1 MAKESP
7 ATEFNTKLGRLLREF
22 NLIDS
27 DDMRHAERLSQS
39 TGLPLGKCFV
49 LLDSIS
55 QDELQYALEAQ
66 ALLREGVATVS
77 QLSEAMESVRRGWTL
92 TDALTM
98 QGLDAHSTRR
108 TRLGE
113 LLADAGTIEES
124 PLQSALRIGEL
135 CSLPLGKVLVSFN
148 ATDEMVVRRA
158 LEVQS
163 KIRQGG
169 LDRAQAISELEALR
183 LAQMRSGRSRHF
195 RIGELLNRAGVVTSD
210 EIKSAV
216 ERAEAENRLVGQT
229 LIEQY
234 NVAEEVIATS
244 LCVQNLLDADLIG
257 VDGGSLLIS
266 EVAAAIQRQSHSIG
280 GSEGAP
286 ITFFDFLRASGFLNA
301 RRLSKLTEKVGSLS
315 TEGAKD
321 ANSIVG
327 ESELDRQAR
336 QLVLRV
342 ANDNDKFRKAL
353 MAIFPADKQAINGA
367 LIIYE
372 LVRIRK
378 LTVNQG
384 LVVFGFRQR
393 DMNLA
398 G

>member
-1 MAKESP
+1 VAKNSP
-7 ATEFNTKLGRLLREF
+7 STEFNSKLGSLLREF
-22 NLIDS
+22 NLIGT
-27 DDMRHAERLSQS
+27 DDMRHAERLAQS

-49 LLDSIS
+49 LLDCIS
-55 QDELQYALEAQ
+55 QDELQYVLEAQ

-77 QLSEAMESVRRGWTL
+77 QLAEAMESVRRGWTL

-113 LLADAGTIEES
+113 LLADAGTIDES
-124 PLQSALRIGEL
+124 PLRSALRIGEL

-148 ATDEMVVRRA
+148 ATDEMVVRLA

-163 KIRQGG
+163 KIRRGG
-169 LDRAQAISELEALR
+169 LERAQAVSELEAFR
-183 LAQMRSGRSRHF
+183 LAQIRSATSRHF
-195 RIGELLNRAGVVTSD
+195 RIGELLNRAGVVTSAD
-210 EIKSAV
+210 IKSAV
-216 ERAEAENRLVGQT
+216 ERAESENRLVGQT

-257 VDGGSLLIS
+257 LEGGSLLIS
-266 EVAAAIQRQSHSIG
+266 EVASAIRQQGETLG
-280 GSEGAP
+280 GSDAGP
-286 ITFFDFLRASGFLNA
+286 ISFLDFLRASGFLNA
-301 RRLSKLTEKVGSLS
+301 RRLSKLAERL
-315 TEGAKD
+315 
-321 ANSIVG
+321 
-327 ESELDRQAR
+327 ESQSATSAEAAPASGDERTMDRQSK
-336 QLVLRV
+336 QIILRI
-342 ANDNDKFRKAL
+342 AHDNEKLRKAL
-353 MAIFPADKQAINGA
+353 MSTFPEDRQAVNGA

-372 LVRIRK
+372 LVRTRK
-378 LTVNQG
+378 LSVNQG